1 MTVVVCILQKQY
13 LWGEISCMLRIR
25 INTFLL
31 GALLLTGVK
40 CFAQDAGN
48 LLTQSVTAPD
58 REKYDVFFRLQNLF
72 MGHDKTTAHKYA
84 TRMLETARTLNDPA
98 LIAFANYTCANISYA
113 LNRYPDVLK
122 HCDEALAY
130 YQINGPDTMLGHVHY
145 TYSLVF
151 LSQNY
156 LTRATESLLLALQSY
171 RRSNHPDGIGTVY
184 YQLSQV
190 FVKTGDF
197 SRTRFFLT
205 ECIRVSE
212 SAYQKGQAR
221 RDLARLYFRNDSI
234 AQARRILSRQ
244 VSDNS
249 KLGKSIETIRD
260 YMLLGDFYW
269 EIGQPDSSRGAY
281 QHALDLSSVTHQNQL
296 IGTILTKFAHIHSE
310 KGEWQKTL
318 EYNLM
323 ALKAREIAGELKLM
337 ASSWINIGGN
347 YMHLNDYTEAE
358 RAILKGLQLA
368 FETGSH
374 HEINQAYS
382 KLSECYTLFNQV
394 DKLFRNNKRQARF
407 NDSLNNLNNAQA
419 ANLLFSYYE
428 SDEARQNIL
437 REARHTAR
445 LTQVISYSFA
455 GIIVVLVIVLILHRY
470 QLKRIK
476 IRTLLSENNVIR
488 NQKQQLEEALA
499 ELRKTSLRFKAFTE
513 STLSGIGIVDDREN
527 FVYANP
533 ALCAL
538 LKYSHEE
545 LIGTNLVQITAGP
558 EFNRFIHLTGNR
570 RSGLSES
577 YETTLLQK
585 DGQAVQVI
593 VSAAP
598 ILDEKGQ
605 FYGTL
610 GIITDITEKRRLM
623 EELEAAKVRAEES
636 DRLKSA
642 FLSNMSHEMRTPL
655 NAIMGGVMLLYQDGV
670 SEDERKEIQQ
680 QVSHHTYNL
689 LETWD
694 NIIILSRIQARVF
707 PVNKKWVKLKKLVH
721 DTAMETIMSLPPEK
735 AGKVDLLVDENGI
748 TEDLELYTD
757 EEITR
762 KILRCLLSNA
772 AKFTEA
778 GSINIRFSHEN
789 DDCILTVSDTGKGM
803 TEREISYVFDPF
815 RQGDEGMTRRF
826 GGSGLGLAV
835 VRSLSALLNGQ
846 IRIQSKPG
854 EGTSISVL
862 IPCAVTHDKS
872 KSPQFPSG
880 KNTGLHDWSD
890 KTILVAEDVDSNYIL
905 LEAILKKH
913 KARVIRALDGRQAVE
928 SVRQYPEIDLVMMD
942 IQMPVLNGLEATRQ
956 IREFNPEVVI
966 IALTA
971 YAMIHDRQKT
981 LLSGCN
987 DYLTKPFRMQKLLEV
1002 LSRYLNQN

>member
-1 MTVVVCILQKQY
+1 
-13 LWGEISCMLRIR
+13 MLRLQFIVV
-25 INTFLL
+25 LL
-31 GALLLTGVK
+31 GIILLTGPK
-40 CFAQDAGN
+40 PYAQDAGN
-48 LLTQSVTAPD
+48 LLTRSVTAPD

-72 MGHDKTTAHKYA
+72 LGHDKTTAHKYA
-84 TRMLETARTLNDPA
+84 IRMLETARALNDPA
-98 LIAFANYTCANISYA
+98 LIAFANYTCANISYV

-130 YQINGPDTMLGHVHY
+130 YQVNGPDTMLGHVHF

-156 LTRATESLLLALQSY
+156 LTRATESLLMALQSY
-171 RRSNHPDGIGTVY
+171 RRSNHPEGSGSVY
-184 YQLSQV
+184 YQLALI
-190 FVKTGDF
+190 FEKTGDF
-197 SRTRFFLT
+197 FRTRHFLT
-205 ECIRVSE
+205 ESIRVSE
-212 SAYQKGQAR
+212 SANQKNQAR
-221 RDLARLYFRNDSI
+221 RDLARLYYRNDSV
-234 AQARRILSRQ
+234 AKARQILFKQISE
-244 VSDNS
+244 NS
-249 KLGKSIETIRD
+249 KLGKSLESIRD
-260 YMLLGDFYW
+260 YMMLGDFYW
-269 EIGQPDSSRGAY
+269 ETGQPDSARGAY
-281 QHALDLSSVTHQNQL
+281 QHALDLSSATHQNLL

-318 EYNLM
+318 EYNQM

-347 YMHLNDYTEAE
+347 YMHLNNYTEAE
-358 RAILKGLQLA
+358 HAILKGLQLA

-374 HEINQAYS
+374 KEINQAYS
-382 KLSECYTLFNQV
+382 KLSECYTLFNRV

-407 NDSLNNLNNAQA
+407 NDSLNNINNAQA

-428 SDEARQNIL
+428 SDEARQAIL
-437 REARHTAR
+437 QDAQSTAR
-445 LTQVISYSFA
+445 LTRVVSYSFA

-476 IRTLLSENNVIR
+476 IRSLMSENNVIR
-488 NQKQQLEEALA
+488 NQKHQLEETLA

-513 STLSGIGIVDDREN
+513 STLSGIGIVDDNEN
-527 FVYANP
+527 FVFANP

-538 LKYSHEE
+538 LKYTHDE
-545 LIGTNLVQITAGP
+545 LIGKNLGQIAAGP

-577 YETTLLQK
+577 YEATLLQK
-585 DGQAVQVI
+585 DGQAVRVI

-598 ILDEKGQ
+598 IRDENGQ

-610 GIITDITEKRRLM
+610 GIITDITERLRLT
-623 EELEAAKVRAEES
+623 EELEASKARAEES

-655 NAIMGGVMLLYQDGV
+655 NAIMGGVMLMYQDGV
-670 SEDERKEIQQ
+670 SEDERREIQQ
-680 QVSHHTYNL
+680 QVSHHAYNL

-707 PVNKKWVKLKKLVH
+707 PVNKKWVKLKKLV
-721 DTAMETIMSLPPEK
+721 TETSMETVMSLPPEK
-735 AGKVDLLVDENGI
+735 AGKVDLLVDENRI
-748 TEDLELYTD
+748 TEDLELFTD

-778 GSINIRFSHEN
+778 GNINIGFSHEN

-835 VRSLSALLNGQ
+835 VKSLSALLNGQ

-854 EGTSISVL
+854 EGTSIHVM
-862 IPCAVTHDKS
+862 IPCAVMHDKS
-872 KSPQFPSG
+872 IPPQFPSG
-880 KNTGLHDWSD
+880 KNTNLHDWSG

-905 LEAILKKH
+905 LEAVLKKY
-913 KARVIRALDGRQAVE
+913 KAKVLRAADGRQAIE
-928 SVRQYPEIDLVMMD
+928 TVRQNPGIDLIMMD
-942 IQMPVLNGLEATRQ
+942 IQMPVVNGLEATRQ
-956 IREFNPEVVI
+956 IREFNPGVAI

-1002 LSRYLNQN
+1002 LGHYLNSN